1 MINISDEEI
10 LRILTKRTKELQIH
24 LTTTECEFFV
34 LLVKLC
40 GQKGYYDNEAKEY
53 SISLSAFSMA
63 KELGVSK
70 NFVSTAL
77 LKLQKAAVIERVP
90 EIADTADTD
99 NMKRKKPGK
108 KPYKTIIKMKIFLE

>member
-1 MINISDEEI
+1 MINISDISDEEI

-34 LLVKLC
+34 LLIKLC
-40 GQKGYYDNEAKEY
+40 GQRGYYDNEAKEY
-53 SISLSAFSMA
+53 SIFLSAFSMA

-77 LKLQKAAVIERVP
+77 LKLQKAAIIERVP
-90 EIADTADTD
+90 EIAD

>member
-1 MINISDEEI
+1 
-10 LRILTKRTKELQIH
+10 
-24 LTTTECEFFV
+24 
-34 LLVKLC
+34 
-40 GQKGYYDNEAKEY
+40 
-53 SISLSAFSMA
+53 MA

-77 LKLQKAAVIERVP
+77 LKLQKAAIIERVP
-90 EIADTADTD
+90 EIAD